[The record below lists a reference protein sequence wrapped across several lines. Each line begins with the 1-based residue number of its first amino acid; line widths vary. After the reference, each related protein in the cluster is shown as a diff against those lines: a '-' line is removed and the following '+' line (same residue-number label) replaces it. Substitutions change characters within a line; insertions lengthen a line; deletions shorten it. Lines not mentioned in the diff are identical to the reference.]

1 MESTITDTQK
11 FEDYSS
17 ILSLAEKYVAKKH
30 EVINKYP
37 YHVNPIEEL
46 HAKETANS
54 RILCAMLRYQ
64 HNGEYKIL
72 KSFARKFITEFNSK
86 LDIGTNPIIA
96 AEQYRIDLSVR
107 EPGKYALIFENKIHD
122 AVLQKNQLAR
132 YIRKLQAEEEFR
144 LDQIYI
150 VFLPSSKDYEPND
163 CSWHDWEECCD
174 KCNQQECSLKY
185 KKPTLR
191 EDFKNRYHTVT
202 FRENVLNWLKEDV
215 LPNLT
220 EKEELLKSSVILYI
234 DYLEGLFQLR
244 MNEKNIYM
252 ELRDFIVKKLKLD
265 DKVLEGK
272 IDVLQQ
278 EEEKINSLR
287 IELENMRV
295 LYMWELIEKKMKP
308 IVENIAKSYELE
320 CDLRVY
326 NDGNR
331 TFSIGFKRKD
341 WDLNII
347 FACFENCGM
356 DLYIGKHN
364 AEAIS
369 GYSTYKCINGW
380 SWNKDS
386 SDRENFPH
394 GCMWLNK
401 YEKNRLDLLRDVT
414 VDDGAE
420 FKRFLKDKLYDTL
433 KEIKEHPNEMTMKT
447 NVTEN

>member
-30 EVINKYP
+30 EVINKYS

-54 RILCAMLRYQ
+54 RILCAMLRYK

-86 LDIGTNPIIA
+86 LDIGTNPIIE

-107 EPGKYALIFENKIHD
+107 EPGKYALIFENKIHN

-132 YIRKLQAEEEFR
+132 YIRKLQTEEGFR
-144 LDQIYI
+144 LNQIYI

-174 KCNQQECSLKY
+174 KCNQQDCSLKY

-215 LPNLT
+215 LLSVN
-220 EKEELLKSSVILYI
+220 ENEVLLRSSVILYI

-265 DKVLEGK
+265 DKVLECK

-278 EEEKINSLR
+278 EEEKIGSLCK
-287 IELENMRV
+287 ELENMR
-295 LYMWELIEKKMKP
+295 LSYMWELIEKKMKP
-308 IVENIAKSYELE
+308 IVENIAKSCELE

-347 FACFENCGM
+347 FACFVNCGM

-364 AEAIS
+364 GELIS

-380 SWNKDS
+380 NS
-386 SDRENFPH
+386 SDREKFPY
-394 GCMWLNK
+394 GWEWLKK
-401 YEKNRLDLLRDVT
+401 YENKILDLLRDVT
-414 VDDGAE
+414 VDDGVE
-420 FKRFLKDKLYDTL
+420 FKRFLEDKLYDTL
-433 KEIKEHPNEMTMKT
+433 KEIEGHPNEITMKISSSQ
-447 NVTEN
+447 

>member
-72 KSFARKFITEFNSK
+72 KSFARKFIAEFNSK
-86 LDIGTNPIIA
+86 LDIGTNPIIE

-132 YIRKLQAEEEFR
+132 YIRKLQAEFR

-265 DKVLEGK
+265 DKVLERK

-278 EEEKINSLR
+278 EEKKINSLR
-287 IELENMRV
+287 EELENMR
-295 LYMWELIEKKMKP
+295 LSYMWELIEKKIKP

-347 FACFENCGM
+347 FACFVNCGM

-364 AEAIS
+364 GELIS

-380 SWNKDS
+380 NS
-386 SDRENFPH
+386 SNREKFPH
-394 GCMWLNK
+394 GWEWLKK
-401 YEKNRLDLLRDVT
+401 YENKISDLLRDVT

-420 FKRFLKDKLYDTL
+420 FKRFLEDKLHDTL
-433 KEIKEHPNEMTMKT
+433 KEIEGHPNEITMKISSSQ
-447 NVTEN
+447 

>member
-72 KSFARKFITEFNSK
+72 KSFARKFIAEFNSK
-86 LDIGTNPIIA
+86 LDIGTNPIIE

-132 YIRKLQAEEEFR
+132 YIRKLQAEFR

-265 DKVLEGK
+265 DEVLEDK

-278 EEEKINSLR
+278 EEKKINSLR
-287 IELENMRV
+287 EELENMR
-295 LYMWELIEKKMKP
+295 LSYMWELIEKKIKP

-347 FACFENCGM
+347 FACFVNCGM

-364 AEAIS
+364 GELIS

-380 SWNKDS
+380 NS
-386 SDRENFPH
+386 SNREKFPH
-394 GCMWLNK
+394 GWEWLKK
-401 YEKNRLDLLRDVT
+401 YENKISDLLRDVT

-420 FKRFLKDKLYDTL
+420 FKRFLEDKLHDTL
-433 KEIKEHPNEMTMKT
+433 KEIEGHPNEITMKISSSQ
-447 NVTEN
+447 

>member
-1 MESTITDTQK
+1 MNEEIKEIFSLLD
-11 FEDYSS
+11 DYVSY
-17 ILSLAEKYVAKKH
+17 KR
-30 EVINKYP
+30 EVRNKYP
-37 YHVNPIEEL
+37 YHVNPIEEIR
-46 HAKETANS
+46 ANENANS
-54 RILCAMLRYQ
+54 RILGTLLRYE

-72 KSFARKFITEFNSK
+72 KSFLERMLPEFRIEKLSK
-86 LDIGTNPIIA
+86 PVIES
-96 AEQYRIDLSVR
+96 EQYRIDLSVR
-107 EPGKYALIFENKIHD
+107 EAGKYAIIFENKIHN

-132 YIRKLQAEEEFR
+132 YIEKLHDEEHFSYN
-144 LDQIYI
+144 QIYVI
-150 VFLPSSKDYEPND
+150 FMPPTVGYESND
-163 CSWHDWEECCD
+163 CCWHKFVDGICGKCDNGEC
-174 KCNQQECSLKY
+174 KLNYSPELRKMFKNENRY
-185 KKPTLR
+185 KKI
-191 EDFKNRYHTVT
+191 T
-202 FRENVLNWLKEDV
+202 FRDDLLNWLKEDV

-278 EEEKINSLR
+278 EKEKIDSLCK
-287 IELENMRV
+287 ELENMR
-295 LYMWELIEKKMKP
+295 LFYMWELIEEKMKP

-331 TFSIGFKRKD
+331 TFSLGFKRKD

-347 FACFENCGM
+347 FACFVNCGM

-364 AEAIS
+364 AEPIS

-380 SWNKDS
+380 NGDS
-386 SDRENFPH
+386 SDREKFPH
-394 GCMWLNK
+394 GCVWLKK
-401 YEKNRLDLLRDVT
+401 YENKILDLLRDVT

-420 FKRFLKDKLYDTL
+420 FKRFLEDKLYHTL
-433 KEIKEHPNEMTMKT
+433 KEIEGHPNEITMKISSSQ
-447 NVTEN
+447 

>member
-86 LDIGTNPIIA
+86 LDIGTNPIIE

-132 YIRKLQAEEEFR
+132 YIRKLQAEEGFR

-163 CSWHDWEECCD
+163 CSWYDWEECCD

-215 LPNLT
+215 LLSVN
-220 EKEELLKSSVILYI
+220 ENEVLLRSSVILYI
-234 DYLEGLFQLR
+234 DYLEGLFELR
-244 MNEKNIYM
+244 TNEKEMYM
-252 ELRDFIVKKLKLD
+252 EIKDFIVERLNLNDEDLK
-265 DKVLEGK
+265 GK
-272 IDVLQQ
+272 IEVLQKKK
-278 EEEKINSLR
+278 ENIEKLNGEIEKLR
-287 IELENMRV
+287 V
-295 LYMWELIEKKMKP
+295 FYMQELIKEKLEP
-308 IVENIAKSYELE
+308 IVENIAKSKDLQY
-320 CDLRVY
+320 DLRICY
-326 NDGNR
+326 DENR
-331 TFSIGFKRKD
+331 MFCIGFKKGD
-341 WDLNII
+341 WDLYIL
-347 FACFENCGM
+347 FDCFTTYGM
-356 DLYIGKHN
+356 TFYIGKHFL
-364 AEAIS
+364 EPIS
-369 GYSTYKCINGW
+369 GYSCHKCINGW
-380 SWNKDS
+380 NVDDDK
-386 SDRENFPH
+386 EKYPH
-394 GCMWLNK
+394 GWEWLKK
-401 YEKNRLDLLRDVT
+401 YENKILDLLRDVT

-420 FKRFLKDKLYDTL
+420 FKRFLEDKLYHTL
-433 KEIKEHPNEMTMKT
+433 KEIEGHPNEITMKISSSQ
-447 NVTEN
+447 

>member
-1 MESTITDTQK
+1 MESIITDTQK

-86 LDIGTNPIIA
+86 LDIGTNPIIE

-132 YIRKLQAEEEFR
+132 YIRKLQTEEGFR

-185 KKPTLR
+185 KKPKLR

-215 LPNLT
+215 LLSVN
-220 EKEELLKSSVILYI
+220 ENEVLLRSSVILYI
-234 DYLEGLFQLR
+234 DYLEGLFELR
-244 MNEKNIYM
+244 TNEKEMYM
-252 ELRDFIVKKLKLD
+252 EIKDFIVERLNLND
-265 DKVLEGK
+265 EDLEGK
-272 IDVLQQ
+272 INVLQKKK
-278 EEEKINSLR
+278 ENIEKLNGEIEKLR
-287 IELENMRV
+287 V
-295 LYMWELIEKKMKP
+295 FYMQELIKEKLEP
-308 IVENIAKSYELE
+308 IVENIAKSKDLQY
-320 CDLRVY
+320 DLRICY
-326 NDGNR
+326 DENR
-331 TFSIGFKRKD
+331 MFCIGFKKGD
-341 WDLNII
+341 WDLYIL
-347 FACFENCGM
+347 FDCFTTYGM
-356 DLYIGKHN
+356 TFYIGKHFL
-364 AEAIS
+364 EPIS
-369 GYSTYKCINGW
+369 GYSCHKCINGW
-380 SWNKDS
+380 NVDDDK
-386 SDRENFPH
+386 EKYPH
-394 GCMWLNK
+394 GWEWLKK
-401 YEKNRLDLLRDVT
+401 YENKILDLHRDVT

-420 FKRFLKDKLYDTL
+420 FKRFLEDKLYRTL
-433 KEIKEHPNEMTMKT
+433 KEIEGHPNEITMKISSSQ
-447 NVTEN
+447 

>member
-64 HNGEYKIL
+64 HNGDYKIL

-86 LDIGTNPIIA
+86 LDIGTNPIIE
-96 AEQYRIDLSVR
+96 AEQYRLDLSVR

-132 YIRKLQAEEEFR
+132 YIRKLQAEEGFR

-215 LPNLT
+215 LLSV
-220 EKEELLKSSVILYI
+220 KENEVLLRSSVILYI
-234 DYLEGLFQLR
+234 DYLEGLFELR
-244 MNEKNIYM
+244 TNEKEMYM
-252 ELRDFIVKKLKLD
+252 EIKDFIVERLNLND
-265 DKVLEGK
+265 EDLEGK
-272 IDVLQQ
+272 IDVLQKKK
-278 EEEKINSLR
+278 ENIEKLNGEIEKLR
-287 IELENMRV
+287 V
-295 LYMWELIEKKMKP
+295 FYMQELIKEKLEP
-308 IVENIAKSYELE
+308 IVENIAKSKDLQY
-320 CDLRVY
+320 DLRICY
-326 NDGNR
+326 DENR
-331 TFSIGFKRKD
+331 MFCIGFKKGD
-341 WDLNII
+341 WDLYIL
-347 FACFENCGM
+347 FDCFTTYGM
-356 DLYIGKHN
+356 TFYIGKHFL
-364 AEAIS
+364 EPIS
-369 GYSTYKCINGW
+369 GYSCHKCINGW
-380 SWNKDS
+380 NVDDDK
-386 SDRENFPH
+386 EKYPH
-394 GCMWLNK
+394 GWEWLKK
-401 YEKNRLDLLRDVT
+401 YENKILDLLRDVT

-420 FKRFLKDKLYDTL
+420 FKRFLEDKLYHTL
-433 KEIKEHPNEMTMKT
+433 KEIEGHPNEITMKISSSQ
-447 NVTEN
+447 

>member
-72 KSFARKFITEFNSK
+72 KSFARKFIAEFNSK
-86 LDIGTNPIIA
+86 LDIGTNPIIE

-132 YIRKLQAEEEFR
+132 YIRKLQAEFR

-278 EEEKINSLR
+278 EEKKINSLR
-287 IELENMRV
+287 EELENMR
-295 LYMWELIEKKMKP
+295 LSYMWELIEKKIKP

-347 FACFENCGM
+347 FACFVNCGM

-364 AEAIS
+364 GELIS

-380 SWNKDS
+380 NS
-386 SDRENFPH
+386 SNREKFPH
-394 GCMWLNK
+394 GWEWLKK
-401 YEKNRLDLLRDVT
+401 YENKISDLLRDVT

-420 FKRFLKDKLYDTL
+420 FKRFLEDKLHDTL
-433 KEIKEHPNEMTMKT
+433 KEIEGHPNEITMKISSSQ
-447 NVTEN
+447 

>member
-72 KSFARKFITEFNSK
+72 KSFARKFIAEFNSK
-86 LDIGTNPIIA
+86 LDIGTNPIIE

-132 YIRKLQAEEEFR
+132 YIRKLQAEFR

-150 VFLPSSKDYEPND
+150 VFLPSPKDYEPND

-278 EEEKINSLR
+278 EEKKINSLR
-287 IELENMRV
+287 EELENMR
-295 LYMWELIEKKMKP
+295 LSYMWELIEKKIKP

-347 FACFENCGM
+347 FACFVNCGM

-364 AEAIS
+364 GELIS

-380 SWNKDS
+380 NS
-386 SDRENFPH
+386 SNREKFPH
-394 GCMWLNK
+394 GWEWLKK
-401 YEKNRLDLLRDVT
+401 YENKISDLLRDVT

-420 FKRFLKDKLYDTL
+420 FKRFLEDKLHDTL
-433 KEIKEHPNEMTMKT
+433 KEIEGHPNEITMKISSSQ
-447 NVTEN
+447 